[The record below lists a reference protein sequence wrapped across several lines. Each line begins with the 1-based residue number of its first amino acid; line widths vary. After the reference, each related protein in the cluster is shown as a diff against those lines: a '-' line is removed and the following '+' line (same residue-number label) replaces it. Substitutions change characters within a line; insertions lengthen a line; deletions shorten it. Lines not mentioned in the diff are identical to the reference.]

1 MGTYENARL
10 KTKQKIIKAFWN
22 LYREKSIDKIT
33 VKDITD
39 ACKIHRATFYLHFSD
54 VYAVLEEMEEELLSE
69 LRDICQCDAVDLE
82 SRYGVAHK
90 IYFHYLRRWEF
101 LHYMLKDPAA
111 TGFSAAYKQIL
122 IDYVCRLNGIRLSDM
137 KTKERT
143 VVQVVL
149 NGMADMFIICADED
163 RLTFDDMMN
172 IIKGYSCNGITNV
185 LRDKYH
191 ISLHFDLDPKNC
203 TDE

>member
-10 KTKQKIIKAFWN
+10 KTKHKIIKAFWN

-54 VYAVLEEMEEELLSE
+54 VYAVLEQMEEELLNE
-69 LRDICQCDAVDLE
+69 LRDICRGDQIKPE
-82 SRYGVAHK
+82 EQYGIAHK
-90 IYFHYLRRWEF
+90 IYFHYLKRWEF
-101 LHYMLKDPAA
+101 LHYMLKEPAA
-111 TGFSAAYKQIL
+111 SGFAAAYKQIL
-122 IDYVCRLNGIRLSDM
+122 IDYVCRLNGIRLEDM
-137 KTKERT
+137 KPKERT

-149 NGMADMFIICADED
+149 NGLAEMFIICADED
-163 RLTFDDMMN
+163 MFTFDDMMT
-172 IIKGYSCNGITNV
+172 IIRGYSHDGMNHI

-191 ISLHFDLDPKNC
+191 ISLRLNLDPGEKV
-203 TDE
+203 